1 MKKLK
6 IGILVDNFQA
16 PKYYID
22 LINLILKDKDIFE
35 DLVIFNQNLDEY
47 NSENK
52 RIYKR
57 LFQKI
62 INEGVL
68 SIFQSIILR
77 LIFFIETYQM
87 NKNKIYIKYNS
98 LTALENSLRKIDIF
112 PDISPSG
119 KIFSYNKDSIKKIT
133 SEGCDL
139 ILRFSSGI
147 LQGKILTTCK
157 YGIISLHHGDNRFFR
172 GLPAGFWEVFLD
184 APSTGFIIQK
194 LNDELDGG
202 DVLMRGNI
210 MTASYWLLN
219 TANIQR
225 KSIHFLYTLLRYIAL
240 NQQLPAKEEIC
251 IYSEKIFRFPSFS
264 FLIKYFL
271 KVHIPAYTKK
281 IIKIFSI
288 RNFENRWSVSYLKKN
303 SINANLSKAHTIKF
317 PQSGFLADP
326 FVIERDD
333 KAYCFVEEFSYR
345 ENKGKIAAY
354 LLNDSEAISLGTVLE
369 EDFHLSFP
377 YLVESNNNLYMIP
390 ESAENRDIRLYR
402 NIIFPNIWELDTIL
416 IDDVDA
422 ADSIVF
428 FKDNTWYLL
437 TNICSSNL
445 GDHQSELH
453 LYTSTKLD
461 SDQWEPCEA
470 NPIIFDSLKARNGGF
485 FSHNNKMYRVN
496 QVHGKSHYG
505 KSININVV
513 KDITT
518 ETFIEDKIC
527 SIEPNFFQQINSVHH
542 LDVSKNFIVFDHSR
556 HEIIKK

>member
-6 IGILVDNFQA
+6 IGILVDNFRA

-35 DLVIFNQNLDEY
+35 DVVIFNQNLDEY
-47 NSENK
+47 KHINQN
-52 RIYKR
+52 ILKR
-57 LFQKI
+57 LFRKI
-62 INEGVL
+62 SKEGVL
-68 SIFQSIILR
+68 SIFQSLILR
-77 LIFFIETYQM
+77 LIFFIETSQM
-87 NKNKIYIKYNS
+87 NKNKIYKKYNS
-98 LTALENSLRKIDIF
+98 LNALEKSLRTINIF

-119 KIFSYNKDSIKKIT
+119 KIFSYNKESIKKIS
-133 SEGCDL
+133 SEDCDL

-147 LQGKILTTCK
+147 LQGKILTACK

-172 GLPAGFWEVFLD
+172 GLPAGFWEVFLN

-202 DVLMRGNI
+202 DVLLRGNI

-219 TANIQR
+219 AANIQI
-225 KSIHFLYTLLRYIAL
+225 KSIHFVYTLLRYIAL
-240 NQQLPAKEEIC
+240 NHQLPAKEEIC
-251 IYSEKIFRFPSFS
+251 IYSEKIFRFPSVNY
-264 FLIKYFL
+264 LIKYFF
-271 KVHIPAYTKK
+271 KIHVPAYTKK
-281 IIKIFSI
+281 IIKILST
-288 RNFENRWSVSYLKKN
+288 RNYENRWSVSYLKKN
-303 SINANLSKAHTIKF
+303 SINANLSKAHTIRF
-317 PQSGFLADP
+317 SQSGFLADP

-333 KAYCFVEEFSYR
+333 QAYCFVEEFSYK
-345 ENKGKIAAY
+345 ENKGKIVAY
-354 LLNDSEAISLGTVLE
+354 LLNDSEAKPLGTVLE

-402 NIIFPNIWELDTIL
+402 NIIFPNVWELDTIL

-428 FKDNTWYLL
+428 FKDNTWFLL
-437 TNICSSNL
+437 TNICSSGL

-453 LYTSTKLD
+453 LYTSTELD
-461 SDQWEPCEA
+461 SDQWKPCKA

-485 FSHNNKMYRVN
+485 FTYNNKMYRVN

-505 KSININVV
+505 KSININEII
-513 KDITT
+513 DITT
-518 ETFIEDKIC
+518 EAYIEDKIC
-527 SIEPNFFQQINSVHH
+527 SIEPNFFKQINSVHH
-542 LDVSKNFIVFDHSR
+542 FDVSKNFIVFDHSR
-556 HEIIKK
+556 LETIKK